1 MRKTVFI
8 RTIKTV
14 VATISAIVVA
24 QALGLEYATAAGII
38 AILNVFD
45 TRRATLEG
53 SLKRALS
60 AVVALTIGGVCFELF
75 GYTNWI
81 FGLYLLIFVPVS
93 FLLKVELGLGPS
105 SVIVTHILAAQTI
118 NSGLILN
125 ELALVFIGTGFAM
138 LTNFYAP
145 NEEKHLKAL
154 IIEIDEEMKAILNLF
169 ARSLTED
176 LDVQEYENLFKQL
189 DDNLEKAIKL
199 AVTEDENMNQDSS
212 LILYD
217 LNLRRQELDLL
228 KEMYE
233 DLSEIPPSY
242 AKGLQMSYMLKTTST
257 QLTEEGAIHA
267 VQERINYLKKNAD
280 KLDLPKT
287 AEEFVIRSAIY
298 QVFKNLDRFTKLNAY
313 ITDKPMGEPSE
324 KIW

>member
-145 NEEKHLKAL
+145 NEEKNLKAL
-154 IIEIDEEMKAILNLF
+154 IVEIDEEMKAILNLF

-189 DDNLEKAIKL
+189 EDNLEKAIKL

-313 ITDKPMGEPSE
+313 ITDKSMGEPSE

>member
-154 IIEIDEEMKAILNLF
+154 IVEIDEEMKAILNLF

-189 DDNLEKAIKL
+189 DDNLKKAIKL

>member
-1 MRKTVFI
+1 MKKTVFI

-145 NEEKHLKAL
+145 NEEKRLQAL
-154 IIEIDEEMKAILNLF
+154 IEKVDEEMKDILNLF

-176 LDVQEYENLFKQL
+176 LDVQEYDHLFKEL
-189 DDNLEKAIKL
+189 EDNLEKAVKL
-199 AVTEDENMNQDSS
+199 AVLEDENMNQDSS
-212 LILYD
+212 LVLYG
-217 LNLRRQELDLL
+217 LNIRRQEMDLL
-228 KEMYE
+228 REMYE

-242 AKGLQMSYMLKTTST
+242 ANGLQMSYMLKTTST

-267 VQERINYLKKNAD
+267 VQKRIYYLKENAE
-280 KLDLPKT
+280 KLPLPKT

>member
-154 IIEIDEEMKAILNLF
+154 IVEIDEEMKAILNLF

-176 LDVQEYENLFKQL
+176 LDVQEYENLFRQL
-189 DDNLEKAIKL
+189 EDNLEKAIKL

-287 AEEFVIRSAIY
+287 AEEFIIRSAIY

>member
-105 SVIVTHILAAQTI
+105 SVIVTHVLVAQGI
-118 NSGLILN
+118 SSGLILN

-145 NEEKHLKAL
+145 NEEKRLQAL
-154 IIEIDEEMKAILNLF
+154 IEKVDEEMKDILNLF

-176 LDVQEYENLFKQL
+176 LDVQEYDHLFKEL
-189 DDNLEKAIKL
+189 EDNLEKAIKL
-199 AVTEDENMNQDSS
+199 AVLEDENMNQDSS
-212 LILYD
+212 LVLYG
-217 LNLRRQELDLL
+217 LNIRRQEMDLL
-228 KEMYE
+228 REMYE

-242 AKGLQMSYMLKTTST
+242 ANGLQMSYMLKTTST

-267 VQERINYLKKNAD
+267 VQKRIYYLKENAE
-280 KLDLPKT
+280 KLPLPKT
-287 AEEFVIRSAIY
+287 PEEFIIRSAIY

-313 ITDKPMGEPSE
+313 ITHKPMGEPSE

>member
-145 NEEKHLKAL
+145 NEEKNLKAL
-154 IIEIDEEMKAILNLF
+154 IVEIDEEMKAILNLF

-189 DDNLEKAIKL
+189 EDNLEKAIKL

-287 AEEFVIRSAIY
+287 VEEFIIRSAIY

-313 ITDKPMGEPSE
+313 ITDQPMGEPSE

>member
-154 IIEIDEEMKAILNLF
+154 IVEIDEEMKAILNLF

>member
-154 IIEIDEEMKAILNLF
+154 IVEIDEEMKAILNLF

-189 DDNLEKAIKL
+189 EDNLEKAIKL

>member
-154 IIEIDEEMKAILNLF
+154 IVEIDEEMKAILNLF

-189 DDNLEKAIKL
+189 EDNLEKAIKL

-217 LNLRRQELDLL
+217 LNLRRQEVDLL

-267 VQERINYLKKNAD
+267 VQERINYLKENAD

-287 AEEFVIRSAIY
+287 AEEFIIRSAIY

>member
-1 MRKTVFI
+1 MKKTVFI

-154 IIEIDEEMKAILNLF
+154 IVEIDEEMKAILNLF
-169 ARSLTED
+169 ARSLTEV
-176 LDVQEYENLFKQL
+176 LDVQEYEHLFKQL
-189 DDNLEKAIKL
+189 EDNLEKAIKL

>member
-45 TRRATLEG
+45 TRRATLKG

-154 IIEIDEEMKAILNLF
+154 IVEIDEEMKAILNLF

-189 DDNLEKAIKL
+189 EDNLEKAIKL